1 VSDRKLSAL
10 ALEKYPGVSLQQWRA
25 KNWTD
30 AQMEAAGWLE
40 PANGAASSSVTATIQ
55 QIDDAKRKAGAAMLA
70 DVRANQYGTPGEK
83 EAAKAARAAASTALK
98 AVEQAAPKVPAVAMY
113 EFDMDNQGNLIP
125 NLNNIHRALRNPD
138 AFGIQVRLDTFL
150 DVVTIRDGDA
160 WRAISDVDYVRMR
173 MALELQKF
181 KDVSH
186 DKIRDSVMVMAEAH
200 KFDSAIEWLNGLSWD
215 GIPRVEGFLMNYF
228 GVAYS
233 PYAKAVSRYMWTA
246 LAGRTL
252 CPGCQ
257 ADMSIAFI
265 GDQGL
270 QKTKGLKAMV
280 RHPDLY
286 VEVDLSGKED
296 DNMRLLRGRQ
306 VAEISEL
313 KGLQTREAGQIK
325 SFISRTT
332 DKWVPK
338 YIEHTHSN
346 DRRCVF
352 FGTGNE
358 ENFLSDP
365 TGNRRWLPVTAGA
378 TNVEA
383 IERDRD
389 QLWAEGATIYRASG
403 IAWQEAERLAKF
415 EHANYF
421 VDDPWHQPIVEWLS
435 MPVGWL
441 PGMQKP
447 PPGPPR
453 GDAPFTAADLMH
465 QALGLRTGQINK
477 SVEMRVAAI
486 LKMLRYVRGR
496 HSINGVQCRAWC
508 RVARYVPPQN

>member
-1 VSDRKLSAL
+1 VSNRKLSAL
-10 ALEKYPGVSLQQWRA
+10 ALEKYPNVSLEQWRA

-40 PANGAASSSVTATIQ
+40 PANDAATAAPTSDKPIRSSTWKPITAEESAERE
-55 QIDDAKRKAGAAMLA
+55 AKRAAMA
-70 DVRANQYGTPGEK
+70 
-83 EAAKAARAAASTALK
+83 
-98 AVEQAAPKVPAVAMY
+98 AAPKVPAVAMY

-138 AFGIQVRLDTFL
+138 SFGIQVRLDTFL
-150 DVVTIRDGDA
+150 DVITIRDGDA

-173 MALELQKF
+173 MELERQKF

-200 KFDSAIEWLNGLSWD
+200 KFDSAIEWLHGLRWD
-215 GIPRVEGFLMNYF
+215 GVPRVEGFLMNYF

-246 LAGRTL
+246 LAARTL
-252 CPGCQ
+252 SPACQ

-346 DRRCVF
+346 DRRCIF

-378 TNVEA
+378 TDVEA

-389 QLWAEGATIYRASG
+389 QLWAEGAVIYGAAG

-421 VDDPWHQPIVEWLS
+421 VDDPWHQPIAEWLS
-435 MPVGWL
+435 KPVGWCT
-441 PGMQKP
+441 GMVTPP

-477 SVEMRVAAI
+477 GVEMRVAAI

-496 HSINGVQCRAWC
+496 HSISGVQCRAWC
-508 RVARYVPPQN
+508 RVAQYVPPQN